1 MCLYTDI
8 HAELYTHAQDVDACG
23 RSVQQPWC
31 RGELNTPS
39 APLRHSWPQGCQS
52 QLCPGALG
60 VCCHLPVVIH
70 FNVGVILGTSEKQ
83 QMKKNMCSVALLLCT
98 RQLICTSGTRRRGWV
113 TSTQQAWFPN
123 VSVNRSRTAAISWHV
138 YLKPLW
144 LLKELP

>member
-1 MCLYTDI
+1 MACPQPVSEVRIKKDKNQFMCLYTDI

-83 QMKKNMCSVALLLCT
+83 QMKKNVLSCSAPLYKAANLHL
-98 RQLICTSGTRRRGWV
+98 RYKKKRLGDQHSAGM
-113 TSTQQAWFPN
+113 
-123 VSVNRSRTAAISWHV
+123 VS
-138 YLKPLW
+138 
-144 LLKELP
+144 